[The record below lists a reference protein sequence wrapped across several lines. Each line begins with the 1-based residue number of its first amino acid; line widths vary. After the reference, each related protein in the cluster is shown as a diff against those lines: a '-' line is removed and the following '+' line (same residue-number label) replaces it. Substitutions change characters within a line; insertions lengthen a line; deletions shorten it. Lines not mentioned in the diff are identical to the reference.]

1 MALFNTRRKRFERE
15 AMVHAD
21 ALYGTAMRLTR
32 NPDSA
37 QDLVQ
42 ETYLQAFKHFD
53 SLRPDSNL
61 KAWLTRVMTNTFINQ
76 YRRKQ
81 VRYRSQELYDQ
92 DWMNERVGST
102 WARDAAKRPGQKIV
116 DRFVRDKLNDAVAA
130 LPDPYR
136 QVLLLAD
143 VEELAYKEV
152 AKTLDIPIG
161 TVMSRLH
168 RARRKLR
175 ELLSEYAQIEGEAKV
190 TEFTPRRRQ
199 G

>member
-1 MALFNTRRKRFERE
+1 MAIFSTKRRRFEQE
-15 AMVHAD
+15 AMTHID

-32 NPDSA
+32 DPDSA
-37 QDLVQ
+37 EDLVQ
-42 ETYLQAFKHFD
+42 ETLLKAFKHYD

-61 KAWLTRVMTNTFINQ
+61 KAWLTRVLTNTFINQ

-81 VRYRSQELYDQ
+81 VRHRSQELYDP
-92 DWMNERVGST
+92 DWMNERVSSN
-102 WARDAAKRPGQKIV
+102 WAHNAAKRPGQQVV
-116 DRFVRDKLNDAVAA
+116 DRFIRDKLSEAVAQ
-130 LPDPYR
+130 LPEPYR
-136 QVLLLAD
+136 QVLLLTD

-152 AKTLDIPIG
+152 AEVLDIPIG

-175 ELLSEYAQIEGEAKV
+175 TMLSEYAQLDNDGKV
-190 TEFTPRRRQ
+190 TEFVPRRSQ